1 MLVSNLGPE
10 VTDED
15 LKELFVEHGGPIKKA
30 EIFYKQDGTSSGQGE
45 VVFKKRADADK
56 AIKTLN
62 NVPLDG
68 KPLQLALVGVSS
80 AAAPQPARGAG
91 ATTYG
96 SLSAFP
102 PLPLCIPLATSISL
116 PVCMRTREV
125 ALKLCLRNR
134 TMTLARA
141 SVVFALSSVCSRAVP
156 ALAVVCVSSSR
167 SCQFDPLGLKKWH
180 CRQGNHHRRRRRR
193 TAGWWFRGW
202 VCCWNAN
209 VWRRWWRLPWRRQ
222 VLAGWGC
229 TLCVCLA

>member
-1 MLVSNLGPE
+1 MTLAGGYCAHGAPVILCACSRAHCARRQVAELSTAGTKMLVSNLGPE

-45 VVFKKRADADK
+45 VVFKRRSDADK

-96 SLSAFP
+96 SLSVFP
-102 PLPLCIPLATSISL
+102 PLPLCIPLATFIPL
-116 PVCMRTREV
+116 PVCMRAREV
-125 ALKLCLRNR
+125 SLKLCVRNR
-134 TMTLARA
+134 TMTLAI
-141 SVVFALSSVCSRAVP
+141 
-156 ALAVVCVSSSR
+156 
-167 SCQFDPLGLKKWH
+167 
-180 CRQGNHHRRRRRR
+180 
-193 TAGWWFRGW
+193 
-202 VCCWNAN
+202 
-209 VWRRWWRLPWRRQ
+209 
-222 VLAGWGC
+222 
-229 TLCVCLA
+229 